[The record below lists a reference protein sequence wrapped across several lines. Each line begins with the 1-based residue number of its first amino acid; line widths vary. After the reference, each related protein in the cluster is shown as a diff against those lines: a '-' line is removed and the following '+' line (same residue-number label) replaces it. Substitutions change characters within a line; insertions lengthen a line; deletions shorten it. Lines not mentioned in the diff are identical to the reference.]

1 MKQFV
6 ISFFSL
12 LTLFACKQTSKTNKD
27 NYIIT
32 GKLTGTNVGEPIML
46 QKLLMGAKA
55 DTSLVAA
62 DGSFTFSG
70 TVAEP
75 TAIAI
80 FTKEAMEE
88 QSIIPLTLFVEGG
101 KTTISGDKL
110 TMTMAKVTGGKTNN
124 DLQQFQN
131 IMQAYYK
138 KMKPLGDSMKV
149 LYDNK
154 NMADIKPLQAKYLQY
169 ERQQKT
175 DIMQLAKSNPK
186 SYASAFFAYQFNSYA
201 SDLEAVQKAYNNL
214 DGSIQESFFG
224 KKLKEVADALKING
238 IGGKSPEFT
247 LSSQDNIPVSLA
259 SFKGK
264 YVLIDFW
271 ASWCGP
277 CRQENP
283 NVVKAFNQFK
293 NKNFTILGVSLDEDK
308 AAWQQAIKKDNLT
321 WQHVSDLKGW
331 NSQVA
336 ALYGVKAI
344 PANFLLDTNG
354 KIIAKDLR
362 GEDLVNKLSEILK

>member
-6 ISFFSL
+6 ISIFI
-12 LTLFACKQTSKTNKD
+12 TLISFACKQTSKTNKD
-27 NYIIT
+27 SYTIT

-154 NMADIKPLQAKYLQY
+154 NMVDIKPLQAKYLQY

-224 KKLKEVADALKING
+224 KKLKEVADALKLNG
-238 IGGKSPEFT
+238 IGGKAPEFT

>member
-1 MKQFV
+1 
-6 ISFFSL
+6 IS
-12 LTLFACKQTSKTNKD
+12 LTLLACKQTSKTPKD
-27 NYIIT
+27 SYIVT
-32 GKLTGTNVGEPIML
+32 GKLKGTNVGEAVVL

-55 DTSLVAA
+55 DTTLVAA
-62 DGSFTFSG
+62 DGNFTFTG
-70 TVAEP
+70 TVTEP
-75 TAIAI
+75 TAVAI

-88 QSIIPLTLFVEGG
+88 QSIIPLTLFVEDG
-101 KTTISGDKL
+101 KTTITGDKL
-110 TMTMAKVTGGKTNN
+110 TMNVASVTGGKSNN
-124 DLQQFQN
+124 DLQKFQN
-131 IMQAYYK
+131 IMQTYYK
-138 KMKPLGDSMKV
+138 KMKPIGDSMRV
-149 LYDNK
+149 FYDGK
-154 NMADIKPLQAKYLQY
+154 NMAAIQPLQAQYLQY

-175 DIMQLAKSNPK
+175 EIMQLAKANPK

-201 SDLEAVQKAYNNL
+201 SDLEGVEKAYNNL
-214 DGSIQESFFG
+214 DGSIQVSFFG
-224 KKLKEVADALKING
+224 KKLKEVAEALKTTG
-238 IGGKSPEFT
+238 IGGKAPNFSLQTPDNT
-247 LSSQDNIPVSLA
+247 TIALSSL
-259 SFKGK
+259 KGK

-331 NSQVA
+331 NSEVA
-336 ALYGVKAI
+336 ALYGVKGI
-344 PANFLLDTNG
+344 PANYLLDTDG

-362 GEDLVNKLSEILK
+362 GNDLIIKLSEVIR